1 MNVALRTPGM
11 TREQF
16 FAWAAAQDGRYEFDG
31 QQPVA
36 MTGGTLNHDQIGQNV
51 IAALRARLQGS
62 ACRVRGP
69 NAGVAT
75 VGNTVRY
82 PDAVVSCTQAA
93 GTASLVPAPVV
104 VFEVLSP
111 TSGRIDWITK
121 VTEYRA
127 VETIRRYLILEY
139 ASVGLTVLERANGR
153 DDWTAATLLGGDVLP
168 LPEVGIE
175 LPVIE
180 LYAYTDLP
188 RPEDAAP

>member
-16 FAWAAAQDGRYEFDG
+16 FAWAAAQDDRYEFDG

-36 MTGGTLNHDQIGQNV
+36 MTGGSLNHDQIGQNV

-75 VGNTVRY
+75 IGDTVRY
-82 PDAVVSCTQAA
+82 PDALVSCTKAA
-93 GTASLVPAPVV
+93 GTASLVPDPVV

-121 VTEYRA
+121 VAEYRA
-127 VETIRRYLILEY
+127 VATIRRYLILEY
-139 ASVGLTVLERANGR
+139 ASVGLTVLERANGG
-153 DDWTAATLLGGDVLP
+153 DDWTATTLLGGDLLV

-175 LPVIE
+175 LPITE
-180 LYAYTDLP
+180 LYADADLP